1 MKHFEFPEIQVV
13 VFHVED
19 IITESNEFPLIPF
32 SMLEDEF
39 DIKPVK

>member
-1 MKHFEFPEIQVV
+1 MKKFEFPEIQVIA
-13 VFHVED
+13 FQVED
-19 IITESNEFPLIPF
+19 ILTESNEFPLIPF